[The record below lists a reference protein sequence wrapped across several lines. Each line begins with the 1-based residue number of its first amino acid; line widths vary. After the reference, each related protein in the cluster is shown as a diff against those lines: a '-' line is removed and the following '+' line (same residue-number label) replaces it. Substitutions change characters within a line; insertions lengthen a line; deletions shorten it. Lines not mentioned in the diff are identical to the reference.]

1 VGETLTEWGREG
13 TQTKDRSA
21 RPNGAVVVAIEL
33 PGADALS
40 YAAIGMS
47 EPLSKLAVLRTV
59 SITWYVYDETARTE
73 VTTLRPG
80 RARNWNTP
88 IGQFGVE
95 AGSTLSI
102 LPRRRR

>member
-1 VGETLTEWGREG
+1 MREG
-13 TQTKDRSA
+13 SA
-21 RPNGAVVVAIEL
+21 RPSGAVVVTIEL
-33 PGADALS
+33 PGWDSLS

-59 SITWYVYDETARTE
+59 STTWYVYDETAGTE

-80 RARNWNTP
+80 QARNWNTP

-95 AGSTLSI
+95 AGSTISI
-102 LPRRRR
+102 SPRRQR